1 MVEHPP
7 LPPSPSLLKRLLP
20 RSLLGRSLMILV
32 TPLVIL
38 QVVSAGLFYQG
49 HWDKVSRRLAFG
61 LAGDIG
67 TLSALIRQ
75 FPDHLNW
82 IHELAVGRLEIEFEL
97 SPGEILP
104 NAPTSPAGSEVEPLF
119 EALRE
124 RLDKPFLID
133 PEPSDRLVTVLVQHP
148 DAVVRFATTRKRL
161 YSSTTYLFVLW
172 TVGTSLLLLGV
183 ATIFMRNQVRPI
195 RRLATAAANFG
206 KGRDTPHFKPEGANE
221 VRQAAAAFI
230 EMRDRIN
237 RHIGERTQMLA
248 GVSHDLRTPLTR
260 MRLQLAMLGDHPA
273 AAELTDDVAEMER
286 MLEGYLA
293 FARGE
298 GGERP
303 EPTELGPLLDDII
316 ARARRKGG
324 SIDLHVEGA
333 IILALKPNAFRRC
346 LTNLLDN
353 ATRYA
358 KHVAVRAG
366 IRDDMVEITVDDDGP
381 GIPPAK
387 RDAVFKPFLRLE
399 ESRNPTTG
407 GVGLGLTIARDIA
420 RGHGGEIALGDSPSG
435 GLRVKL
441 RLPI

>member
-1 MVEHPP
+1 MIEPSPP
-7 LPPSPSLLKRLLP
+7 PPSWIKRLLP
-20 RSLLGRSLMILV
+20 KSLLARSLLILV
-32 TPLVIL
+32 TPLVVV
-38 QVVSAGLFYQG
+38 QVVSAALFYQG
-49 HWDKVSRRLAFG
+49 HWDKISRRLALA

-67 TLSALIRQ
+67 TVSTLLREL
-75 FPDHLNW
+75 PDRHAW
-82 IHELAVGRLEIEFEL
+82 VRDLAMNRMEIDVTVE
-97 SPGEILP
+97 PGAILP
-104 NAPTSPAGSEVEPLF
+104 NVPSAAPSGEIESLV

-124 RLDKPFLID
+124 RLDKPFTMAAD
-133 PEPSDRLVTVLVQHP
+133 PSDRHVIVLVQHP
-148 DAVVRFATTRKRL
+148 DAVVRFTTTRKRL

-195 RRLATAAANFG
+195 RRLAMAAANFG
-206 KGRDTPHFKPEGANE
+206 KGRDTPHFKPEGAKE
-221 VRQAAAAFI
+221 VRQAASAFV

-273 AAELTDDVAEMER
+273 TTELEDDVAEMER

-303 EPTELGPLLDDII
+303 EPTELAGLLDDIVG
-316 ARARRKGG
+316 RARRKGG
-324 SIDLHVEGA
+324 AIDLHVEGA
-333 IILALKPNAFRRC
+333 ITLSLKPNAFRRC

-366 IRDDMVEITVDDDGP
+366 IRDEMVEITVDDDGP

-387 RDAVFKPFLRLE
+387 RDEVFKPFLRLE

-407 GVGLGLTIARDIA
+407 GVGLGLTIARDIV
-420 RGHGGEIALGDSPSG
+420 RGHGGEIALADSPSG
-435 GLRVKL
+435 GLRVRL